1 LIQVLICSRFAG
13 IYFMKLSALSLH
25 LMAAFGLAAL
35 TARGADLKPPVAVA
49 APRSVDGTLTLGAGA
64 ETSSPSKPAA
74 AAVSSPAASPTKS
87 LPNPTINATVT
98 EWVVFVADVSNPELN
113 ARGLF
118 HDSLPPLVEDLRAS
132 RPAVADT
139 VYSSPRRR
147 IGVAPQR
154 NNSSEATE
162 SGERPNAAEPMPIG
176 LIRFSGDGT
185 KDKDTAID
193 VQISYKNGRALG
205 HWPRAKVRSSGLLWQ
220 DLHLAP
226 EKGEP
231 RKLPEGSWLE
241 SLRSGGLPIASGATR
256 ESFLLY
262 DVELA
267 YPLVMQVTGGKDG
280 KYSVAHGMDA
290 PLRDLTLYKRSADGR
305 WQTAS
310 LPNLTKAAG
319 FQSPTATVA
328 ADAVKAGASTTVNAV
343 GGLLRAIGSSVR
355 PTPATNA
362 APSSTD
368 APAAKVAAA
377 KIKGTDMTL
386 AAPSETD
393 ATVLAPWRAK
403 LAEAGIAAADQ
414 EIVLKILARQ
424 ALDPKRLSAVY
435 RMDPAELDRIL
446 PLEVVPQP
454 KKVSRIAFVVITGI
468 DPEIGNEL
476 ELCIKKLGDPSWK
489 AREAAMAEIKKL
501 GARAKSRLEEAA
513 KDKDTEIAYRAEQLL
528 ASLGVDADQT
538 SGQATGAA
546 APAGGFF

>member
-1 LIQVLICSRFAG
+1 
-13 IYFMKLSALSLH
+13 MKLSTFSLL
-25 LMAAFGLAAL
+25 LMAAFGVAGL
-35 TARGADLKPPVAVA
+35 TARGADLKPPAAVA
-49 APRSVDGTLTLGAGA
+49 APQSVDGTLTFV
-64 ETSSPSKPAA
+64 PAA
-74 AAVSSPAASPTKS
+74 EGSSPAKSAAAIPSPTASPAKS
-87 LPNPTINATVT
+87 LPSPTINVSVT
-98 EWVVFVADVSNPELN
+98 EWVVLVAEVSNPELN

-118 HDSLPPLVEDLRAS
+118 HDTLPPLVEDLRAS
-132 RPAVADT
+132 RPAIADT
-139 VYSSPRRR
+139 VYSSARRR
-147 IGVAPQR
+147 MGVPQR
-154 NNSSEATE
+154 GHNSSETTE
-162 SGERPNAAEPMPIG
+162 SGERPNPAEPMPIG
-176 LIRFSGDGT
+176 LLRFSGDGPI
-185 KDKDTAID
+185 DKDTAVD

-267 YPLVMQVTGGKDG
+267 YPLVMRVTGGKEG

-290 PLRDLTLYKRSADGR
+290 PLRDLTLYKRAADGR

-310 LPNLTKAAG
+310 LPNLARASGFPSAA
-319 FQSPTATVA
+319 TAVA
-328 ADAVKAGASTTVNAV
+328 AEAVKAETSTAVEAVSGLIRTITAVRLVPGGAA
-343 GGLLRAIGSSVR
+343 GG
-355 PTPATNA
+355 
-362 APSSTD
+362 
-368 APAAKVAAA
+368 APAAKSAQATTTPKVETA
-377 KIKGTDMTL
+377 KIKGTDVTL

-403 LAEAGIAAADQ
+403 LAAAGVAAADQ
-414 EIVLKILARQ
+414 EIVLKILARE
-424 ALDPKRLSAVY
+424 ALDSKRLSAIY

-454 KKVSRIAFVVITGI
+454 KKVSRIALVVVTGI

-476 ELCIKKLGDPSWK
+476 DLWIKKLGDPSWK
-489 AREAAMAEIKKL
+489 AREAATAEIKKL

-528 ASLGVDADQT
+528 TGLGADADQSAGAT
-538 SGQATGAA
+538 TGAVQV
-546 APAGGFF
+546 GGFF